1 MDANVE
7 SLLDELIE
15 IFAEYLQD
23 QNRPPEAIPTD
34 CAEVRRFWLWGSEHG
49 FPPYNSMLV
58 TRKDVLAYLKAL
70 QQTLPPAACNRAL
83 RALRSYFAFEYL
95 LYAPEGNPTRS
106 IPNLWDAEKAYS
118 WLEAEE
124 QRQLETAIDWQFEAP
139 VDLVAWQANWVR
151 AAALVRL
158 LLHTGMHAVEARK
171 LSLVDLQLGETR
183 GVVQVRGKG
192 ERRLPLDSPTCA
204 ALRAWLAVRA
214 LQDDG
219 EGWLWSEPNREA
231 PHVLSVRGIG
241 RACSRMAILAG
252 LDPEIVS
259 PRILRNTCAHNLL
272 SAGESSR
279 LVARLL
285 RFKSVDSAL
294 RYR

>member
-1 MDANVE
+1 MDVNFE
-7 SLLDELIE
+7 EYMDEKME
-15 IFAEYLQD
+15 IFTEYLRD
-23 QNRPPEAIPTD
+23 KNRPPEEIPTD
-34 CAEVRRFWLWGSEHG
+34 CTEVRRFWLWWKERGLPLFG
-49 FPPYNSMLV
+49 PTLV
-58 TRKDVLAYLKAL
+58 TREDVLTYLKVL
-70 QQTLPPAACNRAL
+70 RQSFPPAACNRAL
-83 RALRSYFAFEYL
+83 TALRFFFVFEYWF
-95 LYAPEGNPTRS
+95 YEPENNPTRS

-124 QRQLETAIDWQFEAP
+124 QRQLEAAIDRQFEAP

-192 ERRLPLDSPTCA
+192 ERHLPLDSPTCA
-204 ALRAWLAVRA
+204 ALRAWLAIRA
-214 LQDDG
+214 LQADG
-219 EGWLWSEPNREA
+219 EGWLWFEPNREA

-241 RACSRMAILAG
+241 RACSRMASLAD

-272 SAGESSR
+272 SAGESPR